1 MNASSHR
8 FVSSGTTRFV
18 AVAVALSLLGP
29 GSVVAAQDA
38 EANLPP
44 SSQSDYHGD
53 VVADSADNLPPSS
66 RDDYHGDVYAG
77 SSLPVAGVQEAP
89 DSADPEANLPPSSR
103 SDYHGEATVTDAEAN
118 LPPSSRGDYHG
129 EDGVVAGVQEA
140 PAEIPFDMPHPEP

>member
-8 FVSSGTTRFV
+8 FVSSGTTLFV

-29 GSVVAAQDA
+29 GSVVAAQ
-38 EANLPP
+38 
-44 SSQSDYHGD
+44 
-53 VVADSADNLPPSS
+53 
-66 RDDYHGDVYAG
+66 
-77 SSLPVAGVQEAP
+77 
-89 DSADPEANLPPSSR
+89 
-103 SDYHGEATVTDAEAN
+103 DAEAN